1 MKNSMNYPI
10 IRMNNESIVIMPG
23 SRFTKNELKSRLHE
37 MDIDSSNIQDKNT
50 LVNLYESTLN
60 NNYNKL
66 KILNKLRKDTE
77 IYNSKLGISQR
88 QSIQA
93 SNANTMSNNSKTKI
107 INISTDVK
115 PFNSSNTIQQDIN
128 IKSINSNINKSG
140 NLYDKTY
147 ISSNNP
153 VQDSNNTGQ
162 FGYSEN
168 QIENSYNSNNY
179 NYRGSRNFQNS
190 SNQNNIQSN
199 NQSILN
205 NSNKYNNINSSNN
218 NNYSY
223 YTNASQIS
231 FQNNNDSLMN
241 STNNNNYNMN
251 NRNNKSY
258 NQQYQE
264 EINTDINRTN
274 NNNLNNI
281 IKYNRNIEDSSGNN
295 NKIFTNVR
303 TPDQN
308 PQNYQ
313 NNNNQSIFSSMINN
327 KSSSNNYDNSRN
339 SYNPYN
345 NNNNSNNNYNS
356 SYNTS
361 NSNNNNLINQN
372 QNNYSRRVIIEEQ
385 NQPSPILSNEEE
397 IANNRNSNRYAN
409 DVNRNANYVNRNL
422 REPDEESNYSIFSTF
437 RDFKNSPLYKN
448 RKQICFNMLLSFI
461 ILTLVIGG
469 FYLLASFWDLLTDP
483 KSVVEGIFG
492 FISSLFFG
500 CINNFYITIPMIIL
514 IFVMIIIIKHY
525 IFKKQCKEIFRKI
538 MDDLADKSNRNTGNN
553 VISEDDI
560 YKRYVQNLGVKIE
573 VFKKKYLPVLRKMRR
588 NEQRLKTY
596 YDTVNGAQIIFWE
609 YNN

>member
-1 MKNSMNYPI
+1 
-10 IRMNNESIVIMPG
+10 
-23 SRFTKNELKSRLHE
+23 
-37 MDIDSSNIQDKNT
+37 
-50 LVNLYESTLN
+50 
-60 NNYNKL
+60 
-66 KILNKLRKDTE
+66 
-77 IYNSKLGISQR
+77 
-88 QSIQA
+88 
-93 SNANTMSNNSKTKI
+93 
-107 INISTDVK
+107 
-115 PFNSSNTIQQDIN
+115 
-128 IKSINSNINKSG
+128 
-140 NLYDKTY
+140 
-147 ISSNNP
+147 
-153 VQDSNNTGQ
+153 
-162 FGYSEN
+162 
-168 QIENSYNSNNY
+168 
-179 NYRGSRNFQNS
+179 
-190 SNQNNIQSN
+190 
-199 NQSILN
+199 
-205 NSNKYNNINSSNN
+205 
-218 NNYSY
+218 
-223 YTNASQIS
+223 
-231 FQNNNDSLMN
+231 
-241 STNNNNYNMN
+241 
-251 NRNNKSY
+251 
-258 NQQYQE
+258 
-264 EINTDINRTN
+264 
-274 NNNLNNI
+274 
-281 IKYNRNIEDSSGNN
+281 
-295 NKIFTNVR
+295 
-303 TPDQN
+303 
-308 PQNYQ
+308 
-313 NNNNQSIFSSMINN
+313 MINN
-327 KSSSNNYDNSRN
+327 KSSNNNYDNSRN

-345 NNNNSNNNYNS
+345 NNNSSNNNYNS

-361 NSNNNNLINQN
+361 NSNNNSLINQN

-409 DVNRNANYVNRNL
+409 DVNRNVNYVNRNL

-483 KSVVEGIFG
+483 KSIVEGIFG

-500 CINNFYITIPMIIL
+500 CINNFYIIIPMIIL
-514 IFVMIIIIKHY
+514 IFVIIIVIKYY